1 MFQESGV
8 EGLKIALI
16 FLLFIL
22 ILKLLLLGWQKVSVI
37 RTGKR
42 FKFLLFNFSLK
53 KEISKRD
60 VKYSLLVIIDSL
72 ISVFILIWLGEKI
85 F

>member
-1 MFQESGV
+1 MFLSL
-8 EGLKIALI
+8 GLRIALL

-22 ILKLLLLGWQKVSVI
+22 ILRLFLIGWQKAATK

-42 FKFLLFNFSLK
+42 FSFLLTKFPFK
-53 KEISKRD
+53 GDVGWQD
-60 VKYSLLVIIDSL
+60 VKYSILVIIDSL
-72 ISVFILIWLGEKI
+72 ITLIIILWIFDKI

>member
-1 MFQESGV
+1 M
-8 EGLKIALI
+8 GLKIALI
-16 FLLFIL
+16 FLLFVL
-22 ILKLLLLGWQKVSVI
+22 ILRLLLMGWQKVALK

-42 FKFLLFNFSLK
+42 FVFLLTHFSLK
-53 KEISKRD
+53 GQVSWQD

-72 ISVFILIWLGEKI
+72 ITLIILLWIFGKI

>member
-1 MFQESGV
+1 MMVSL
-8 EGLKIALI
+8 GLKIALL

-22 ILKLLLLGWQKVSVI
+22 LLKLFLMGWQKVALK
-37 RTGKR
+37 RTGTR
-42 FKFLLFNFSLK
+42 FNFLLTKPSLK
-53 KEISKRD
+53 SDIGWHD

-72 ISVFILIWLGEKI
+72 ITLIILIWIFDKI

>member
-1 MFQESGV
+1 MLEYD
-8 EGLKIALI
+8 GLKIALV
-16 FLLFIL
+16 FLLFLL
-22 ILKLLLLGWQKVSVI
+22 ISKLLLMGWQKVAVK

-42 FKFLLFNFSLK
+42 FVFLLTKFSLK
-53 KEISKRD
+53 GDVSWQD

-72 ISVFILIWLGEKI
+72 VTLIILIWVFSKV

>member
-1 MFQESGV
+1 MLESC
-8 EGLKIALI
+8 GLKIALV
-16 FLLFIL
+16 FLLFLL
-22 ILKLLLLGWQKVSVI
+22 ILKLLLMGWQKLAVK

-42 FKFLLFNFSLK
+42 FNFLLTKFSLK
-53 KEISKRD
+53 GDVSWQD

-72 ISVFILIWLGEKI
+72 ITLIILLLIFDKI

>member
-1 MFQESGV
+1 MMVSLGFR
-8 EGLKIALI
+8 IALL

-22 ILKLLLLGWQKVSVI
+22 ILRLFLMGWRKVALK
-37 RTGKR
+37 RTNRK
-42 FKFLLFNFSLK
+42 FKFLLTEFSLK
-53 KEISKRD
+53 GDIGWQD

-72 ISVFILIWLGEKI
+72 ITLIILLWVFDKI